1 MGYVYF
7 LEAEEVEAVLISATR
22 KKNLIDVISNVQKM
36 WAFDLKLIGSIETE
50 HHTELKK
57 AIRSKFDKYK
67 LQNGWFNLCAEDI
80 HEILNDNDGHKIMIN
95 NIKKYNQYQSKH
107 SFHESHKDLIKII
120 MKSDELFDN
129 FVHSSSFRN
138 YLAENYHPE
147 ITSKRIAM
155 VLKHMESINLISYKR
170 KKSNGQRLILIN
182 RKTQ

>member
-22 KKNLIDVISNVQKM
+22 KKNLIDVISNIQSM

-67 LQNGWFNLCAEDI
+67 LKNGWFNLCTEDV
-80 HEILNDNDGHKIMIN
+80 HEILNDNDGHKIMIK
-95 NIKKYNQYQSKH
+95 NIKKYNQDQSKH
-107 SFHESHKDLIKII
+107 SFHEYHKDLIKII